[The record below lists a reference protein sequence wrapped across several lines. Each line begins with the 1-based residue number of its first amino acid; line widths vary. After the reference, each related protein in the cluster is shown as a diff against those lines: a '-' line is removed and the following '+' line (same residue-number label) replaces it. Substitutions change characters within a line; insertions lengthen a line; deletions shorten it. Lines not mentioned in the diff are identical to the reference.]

1 MVVCMTRNS
10 LLPPPVP
17 VSLYRGKELTLGM
30 DVQQT
35 VLNLIE
41 KQPVVSPDMLEA
53 IAAPAPTMTPEQN
66 LERIEKLKNRV
77 MPVPSPNI
85 SSHHYTPL
93 TTTTPLS
100 PLPSPPATPAP
111 HQQMTCNTTPC
122 TLCEPKS

>member
-1 MVVCMTRNS
+1 
-10 LLPPPVP
+10 
-17 VSLYRGKELTLGM
+17 M

-77 MPVPSPNI
+77 MPVPSPQHFLPPLHP
-85 SSHHYTPL
+85 SHHHYTPFTSSFL
-93 TTTTPLS
+93 L
-100 PLPSPPATPAP
+100 LPPPSPATPAP